1 MRLKPPIIL
10 VHGGAGSW
18 RSLDLVRRAHKVLEK
33 AVSEGFKVLK
43 NTSALEAVV
52 EAVKIMEDSGV
63 LNAGLGSV
71 TDILGGI
78 GMDAGVMTSD
88 GKIGAVANVSYPRN
102 PILLAK
108 YVMEYTDHVLIV
120 GSGADELAKRLGLE
134 KHPGPTERVKKR
146 YEELLREAL
155 RGNPP
160 SWFRRSYELARKLWG
175 LGDTVGAVA
184 LDSNGMLAAAVS
196 TGGVIMKLPGR
207 VGDSAIPG
215 AGFYASRKAAAVAT
229 GIGETIIKSFLT
241 LRAVTLVEEGLK
253 ADEAANKV
261 IEDHSRIHGKDN
273 AGIIVVDSE
282 GFIGASFNTIAMPW
296 AALSSDGKV
305 ILGGHEKLLSK

>member
-18 RSLDLVRRAHKVLEK
+18 RSLDLIKKAHEVLEK
-33 AVSEGFKVLK
+33 AVSEGFKILR
-43 NTSALEAVV
+43 NASALEAVV
-52 EAVKIMEDSGV
+52 EAVKVMEDSGV

-78 GMDAGVMTSD
+78 GMDAGIMTSD
-88 GKIGAVANVSYPRN
+88 GRIGAVANVSYPRN

-120 GSGADELAKRLGLE
+120 GEGANELAKRLGLE
-134 KHPGPTERVKKR
+134 KHPGPIERVRKR

-155 RGNPP
+155 RGKPP
-160 SWFRRSYELARKLWG
+160 SWFKRSYEVARKLWS

-184 LDSNGMLAAAVS
+184 LDGNGMLAAAVS

-215 AGFYASRKAAAVAT
+215 AGFYASRSAAAVAT

-241 LRAVTLVEEGLK
+241 LRAIMLVEDGLN
-253 ADEAANKV
+253 AAEAAKKV
-261 IEDHSRIHGKDN
+261 IEDHTRIHGKDT
-273 AGIIVVDSE
+273 AGIIVVDSK
-282 GFIGASFNTIAMPW
+282 GFIGASFNTTAMPW
-296 AALSSDGKV
+296 AALSSDGK
-305 ILGGHEKLLSK
+305 ILLGGHEGLTQ

>member
-18 RSLDLVRRAHKVLEK
+18 RSLDLIKKVREVLEK
-33 AVSEGFKVLK
+33 AVSEGFKILR
-43 NTSALEAVV
+43 NASALEAVV
-52 EAVKIMEDSGV
+52 EAVKVMEDSGI

-78 GMDAGVMTSD
+78 GMDAGIMTSD
-88 GKIGAVANVSYPRN
+88 GRIGAVANVSYPRN

-120 GSGADELAKRLGLE
+120 GEGANELAKRLGLE
-134 KHPGPTERVKKR
+134 KHPGPIERVRKR

-155 RGNPP
+155 RGKPP
-160 SWFRRSYELARKLWG
+160 SWFKRSYEVARKLWS

-215 AGFYASRKAAAVAT
+215 AGFYASRSAAAVAT

-241 LRAVTLVEEGLK
+241 LHAIMLVEDGLN
-253 ADEAANKV
+253 AAEAAKKV
-261 IEDHSRIHGKDN
+261 IEDHTRIHGKDT
-273 AGIIVVDSE
+273 AGIIVVDSK

-296 AALSSDGKV
+296 AALSSDGK
-305 ILGGHEKLLSK
+305 ILLGGHEGLTQ